1 MKIYTLGL
9 VYLSSLLFSSLSFS
23 AAGSA
28 SSLYDLSLKDLLNLK
43 VSSATLAAMPISET
57 PSSIVVI
64 TRAQIERSPARNIRD
79 ILETYVPGLMFFDDA
94 SRGGNIRIRGIGQRN
109 YHTLLLLN
117 GRPVNQKASQGAM
130 VELNNWD
137 MTDLER
143 IEVVR
148 GPGSVTHGPG
158 AISGVIN
165 IITRKAGSLDGLR
178 LGLKYSDNY
187 QSQGFNL
194 DYGWGGDN
202 SEWLLHLGLVRTEG
216 YEGLKNYQL
225 TVNGEHG
232 FKGTDAFSGS
242 DSNRVANFYA
252 DANDKPQVKVSIDV
266 AFQEE
271 WRFWSRYTSAGNV
284 GTVVEKDYLDGPHG
298 THEFR
303 DQHFVATLENDHT
316 FGHQLQLKS
325 LLSFDSENFYETNAK
340 QTDRRHND
348 ELNRRQNFS
357 ENEWFLR
364 STLSYP
370 WSETLDLTFGLE
382 YSHDYLAKPWGES
395 VDSFR
400 AGTSRRNFITENSV
414 YRGDGRNGTIK
425 DADVVEFN
433 DGWSADTYSM
443 MAELDYELWP
453 GTRLLLSARTDK
465 NEFTDSMFS
474 PRVALVSHLDAK
486 NTVKA
491 SWQKSMRMNTMIELY
506 VEQLE
511 GSRRKPEAIEA
522 LELSYTRIHSPQF
535 HSSLIAYHYEA
546 QIIAWSG
553 QRSELVGEQKVT
565 GIELELAYEADRFSL
580 GFNHSFLNLDDWNF
594 IAKQADGSKSQKLSL
609 ADFLFDRDFIT
620 LTSTGDSLIFWS
632 GNTSKLWSNIR
643 LAPQLILHLDAQIQ
657 WKLEYGGDLFA
668 MYDKAYAE
676 VDVGALSSAQ
686 LEGYSAGL
694 QNLSNFHQAID
705 DQDPYGRNVRV
716 NAALIWDVPN
726 FGGSKL
732 TLYAQNLL
740 NSNAS
745 KRQKSINYAAIPI
758 SSWLEEPRSLW
769 LTWQK
774 LF

>member
-1 MKIYTLGL
+1 MKICTTGL
-9 VYLSSLLFSSLSFS
+9 FYFSLFLLAPLSVTAADRDSSI
-23 AAGSA
+23 
-28 SSLYDLSLKDLLNLK
+28 YDLSLRDLLNLS
-43 VSSATLAAMPISET
+43 VSSATLAAMPISDT

-64 TRAQIERSPARNIRD
+64 TQAQIERSPARNIRD
-79 ILETYVPGLMFFDDA
+79 LLEIYVPGLMFFDDS

-109 YHTLLLLN
+109 YHTLLLIN
-117 GRPVNQKASQGAM
+117 GRPVNQKSSQGSM

-143 IEVVR
+143 IEVVK

-178 LGLKYSDNY
+178 LGLRYSDSY
-187 QSQGFNL
+187 QSQGVNI
-194 DYGWGGDN
+194 DYGQVGDKLD
-202 SEWLLHLGLVRTEG
+202 WLVHLGVVRTKG

-225 TVNGEHG
+225 SVNGEHG

-242 DSNRVANFYA
+242 DSNRVANFYE
-252 DANDKPQVKVSIDV
+252 DSNDKPQIKMSIDV

-284 GTVVEKDYLDGPHG
+284 GSVVEKDYVDGAHG

-303 DQHFVATLENDHT
+303 DQHFIAALENDHY
-316 FGHQLQLKS
+316 FNDQLQLKS
-325 LLSFDSENFYETNAK
+325 LISFDSENFHETNAK
-340 QTDRRHND
+340 YTDRKHND
-348 ELNRRQNFS
+348 ERNRRQNFS

-364 STLSYP
+364 STLSYQ
-370 WSETLDLTFGLE
+370 WTETIDLSAGLE
-382 YSHDYLAKPWGES
+382 FSHDYLAKPWGES
-395 VDSFR
+395 ANSFR

-414 YRGDGRNGTIK
+414 YRGNGKNGTIK
-425 DADVVEFN
+425 DADIVEFN
-433 DGWSADTYSM
+433 EGWSADTYSL
-443 MAELDYELWP
+443 MAEMDYELSP
-453 GTRLLLSARTDK
+453 GTRILLSARTDK

-474 PRVALVSHLDAK
+474 PRIALVSHLDSK

-491 SWQKSMRMNTMIELY
+491 SWQQSLRMNTMIELY
-506 VEQLE
+506 VEQL
-511 GSRRKPEAIEA
+511 GGNRSKPEEIES
-522 LELSYTRIHSPQF
+522 LELSYTRAHSPHL

-553 QRSELVGEQKVT
+553 NSSELVGEQRVT
-565 GIELELAYEADRFSL
+565 GMELELAYETDRLSL
-580 GFNHSFLNLDDWNF
+580 GFNHSYLNLKDWDF

-620 LTSTGDSLIFWS
+620 LTSTGKSLAFWS
-632 GNTSKLWSNIR
+632 ANTSKIWSNIR
-643 LAPQLILHLDAQIQ
+643 LASRLILHLDAQIQ
-657 WKLEYGGDLFA
+657 WKLEYGKDLFA

-676 VDVGALSSAQ
+676 VDVGELSAAQ
-686 LEGYSAGL
+686 LEGYSTGL
-694 QNLSNFHQAID
+694 QNLGNFHQAIK
-705 DQDPYGRNVRV
+705 DQDPYGRNIRL
-716 NAALIWDVPN
+716 NAALIWDMPN

-740 NSNAS
+740 NSTAN

-758 SSWLEEPRSLW
+758 SSWLEEPRTFW

-774 LF
+774 NL